1 MKFFLD
7 TANLDKITYFTSLGL
22 VNGVTTNPSLVAKE
36 GKEFLP
42 TIKEILKIVDGPVS
56 VEVIGSTSVEMI
68 KEAREFSKLA
78 KNVVVKIPFTKEGV
92 KATQILSKENINV
105 NMTLVFSAS
114 QALIAAKSGASYV
127 SPFVGRLD
135 DISHEGMELVE
146 QIKTIF
152 DNYNFKTEII
162 VASIRSPK
170 QVVEAAIVGADISTI
185 PPDVLE
191 LMFNHPLTDV
201 GIKKFM
207 KDWGNAFST

>member
-22 VNGVTTNPSLVAKE
+22 VNGVTTNPSLIAKE

-92 KATQILSKENINV
+92 KTTQILSKENINV

-170 QVVEAAIVGADISTI
+170 QVVEAAIVGADIATI

>member
-42 TIKEILKIVDGPVS
+42 TIKEILKIVSGPVS
-56 VEVIGSTSVEMI
+56 VEVIGSTSIEMI

-135 DISHEGMELVE
+135 DISNDGMELVE

-152 DNYNFKTEII
+152 DNYNLKTEII

-170 QVVEAAIVGADISTI
+170 QVVEAAIVGADIATI
-185 PPDVLE
+185 PPDVLD

>member
-105 NMTLVFSAS
+105 NITLVFSAS

-170 QVVEAAIVGADISTI
+170 QVVEAAIVGADIATI

>member
-201 GIKKFM
+201 GIKRFM

>member
-22 VNGVTTNPSLVAKE
+22 VNGVTTNPSLIAKE

-78 KNVVVKIPFTKEGV
+78 KNVLVKIPFTKEGV
-92 KATQILSKENINV
+92 KATQILSKENIDV

-146 QIKTIF
+146 EIKTIF

-170 QVVEAAIVGADISTI
+170 QVVEAAIVGADIATI

>member
-22 VNGVTTNPSLVAKE
+22 VNGVTTNPSLIAKE

-170 QVVEAAIVGADISTI
+170 QVVEAAIVGADIATI

-201 GIKKFM
+201 GDRK
-207 KDWGNAFST
+207 SVV

>member
-22 VNGVTTNPSLVAKE
+22 VNGVTTNPSLIAKE

-92 KATQILSKENINV
+92 KTTQILSKENINV

-170 QVVEAAIVGADISTI
+170 QVVEAAIVGADIATI

-201 GIKKFM
+201 GIKRFM

>member
-7 TANLDKITYFTSLGL
+7 TANLDKITYFTGLGL

-56 VEVIGSTSVEMI
+56 VEVIGSTSIEMI

-92 KATQILSKENINV
+92 KATQILNKENVKV

-170 QVVEAAIVGADISTI
+170 HVVEAAMLGADIATI

>member
-56 VEVIGSTSVEMI
+56 VEVIGSTSIEMI

-92 KATQILSKENINV
+92 KATQILSKENISV

-146 QIKTIF
+146 QIKAIF

-170 QVVEAAIVGADISTI
+170 QVVEAAMLGADIATI

>member
-22 VNGVTTNPSLVAKE
+22 VNGVTTNPSLIAKE

-146 QIKTIF
+146 EIKTIF

-170 QVVEAAIVGADISTI
+170 QVVEAAIVGADIATI

>member
-7 TANLDKITYFTSLGL
+7 TANLDKITYFTGLGL
-22 VNGVTTNPSLVAKE
+22 VNGVTTNPSLIAKE

-56 VEVIGSTSVEMI
+56 VEVIGSTSIEMI

-92 KATQILSKENINV
+92 KATQILNKENVKV

-170 QVVEAAIVGADISTI
+170 HVVEAAMLGADIATI

>member
-22 VNGVTTNPSLVAKE
+22 VNGVTTNPSLIAKE

-92 KATQILSKENINV
+92 KATQILSKENIDV

-146 QIKTIF
+146 EIKTIF

-170 QVVEAAIVGADISTI
+170 QVVEAAIVGADIATI

>member
-22 VNGVTTNPSLVAKE
+22 VNGVTTNPSLIAKE

-92 KATQILSKENINV
+92 KTTQILSKENINV

-146 QIKTIF
+146 EIKTIF

-170 QVVEAAIVGADISTI
+170 QVVEAAIVGADIATI

>member
-7 TANLDKITYFTSLGL
+7 TANIDKIIHYASLGII
-22 VNGVTTNPSLVAKE
+22 NGVTTNPSLIAKE

-42 TIKEILKIVDGPVS
+42 TIQEILKIVDGPVS
-56 VEVIGSTSVEMI
+56 VEVIGSTSIEMI
-68 KEAREFSKLA
+68 KEAREYSKLG
-78 KNVVVKIPFTKEGV
+78 KNVVIKIPFTKEGV
-92 KATQILSKENINV
+92 KATQMLSKENIKI
-105 NMTLVFSAS
+105 NMTLVFNAS
-114 QALIAAKSGASYV
+114 QALIAAKAGASYV
-127 SPFVGRLD
+127 SPFIGRLD
-135 DISHEGMELVE
+135 DISYEGMEIVS
-146 QIKTIF
+146 QIKSIF

-170 QVVEAAIVGADISTI
+170 HVAEAAIIGADIATI

-207 KDWGNAFST
+207 KDWANAFNT

>member
-22 VNGVTTNPSLVAKE
+22 VNGVTTNPSLIAKE

-170 QVVEAAIVGADISTI
+170 QVVEAAIVGADIATI

-201 GIKKFM
+201 GIKRFM

>member
-22 VNGVTTNPSLVAKE
+22 VNGVTTNPSLIAKE

-78 KNVVVKIPFTKEGV
+78 KNVLVKIPFTKEGV
-92 KATQILSKENINV
+92 KATQILSKENIDV

-170 QVVEAAIVGADISTI
+170 QVVEAAIVGADIATI

>member
-1 MKFFLD
+1 
-7 TANLDKITYFTSLGL
+7 
-22 VNGVTTNPSLVAKE
+22 
-36 GKEFLP
+36 
-42 TIKEILKIVDGPVS
+42 
-56 VEVIGSTSVEMI
+56 MI

-170 QVVEAAIVGADISTI
+170 QVVEAAIVGADIATI

-201 GIKKFM
+201 GIKRFM

>member
-56 VEVIGSTSVEMI
+56 VEVIGSTSIEMI

-92 KATQILSKENINV
+92 KATQILSKENISV

-146 QIKTIF
+146 QIKAIF

-170 QVVEAAIVGADISTI
+170 HVVEAAMLGADIATI